1 MTRRPPHQD
10 QRIRVLI
17 AQEAAKIMAEE
28 GQRDF
33 LSAKRKAAERLGV
46 FDTRNM
52 PRNLEVQDALQD
64 YQRLFLSDS
73 QPHHLRR
80 LREGAVRAMEF
91 LEPFRPRLIGAVL
104 DGTADAHS
112 EVTLHLFADTPE
124 EVAFFLM
131 DRGIR
136 YELGERRLK
145 HGDRQID
152 DFPVY
157 RFAADDVPLEL
168 IVFPPSGLRQA
179 PRSGLTGRPMAR
191 ATLQAVRDLLTEEE
205 E

>member
-1 MTRRPPHQD
+1 MTRRPPHND
-10 QRIRVLI
+10 HRARVLI

-33 LSAKRKAAERLGV
+33 LAAKRKAAERLGM

-64 YQRLFLSDS
+64 YQRLFLADT

-80 LREGAVRAMEF
+80 LREAAIPAMEM
-91 LEPFRPRLIGAVL
+91 LAPFRPRLSGPVL
-104 DGTADAHS
+104 DGTADAYS
-112 EVTLHLFADTPE
+112 EITLHLFADTPE
-124 EVAFFLM
+124 DVAFFLM
-131 DRGIR
+131 DRGIP

-145 HGDRQID
+145 HGSQDAE

-157 RFAADDVPLEL
+157 RLAAEDLPLEL
-168 IVFPPSGLRQA
+168 VVFPVSGLRQA
-179 PRSGLTGRPMAR
+179 PRSALNGRPVAR
-191 ATLQAVRDLLTEEE
+191 ANVHAVRELLEAPE
-205 E
+205 